1 LVRLLLPLLLLLLL
15 LLPLLLQAFK
25 LQGLLTGQQ
34 EELLRILACQH
45 DTRLLKAYETVS
57 GCCCPRRFVL
67 CYCWLSMTRGCSR
80 HTKQ

>member
-1 LVRLLLPLLLLLLL
+1 VLL
-15 LLPLLLQAFK
+15 LLLQAFK

-57 GCCCPRRFVL
+57 
-67 CYCWLSMTRGCSR
+67 YKLSLRCALMCAWDDS
-80 HTKQ
+80 QW

>member
-1 LVRLLLPLLLLLLL
+1 MLLLL
-15 LLPLLLQAFK
+15 LLPQAFK

-57 GCCCPRRFVL
+57 RWDHKTYALYRGVYVYALCVPCCAVAWEL
-67 CYCWLSMTRGCSR
+67 
-80 HTKQ
+80 